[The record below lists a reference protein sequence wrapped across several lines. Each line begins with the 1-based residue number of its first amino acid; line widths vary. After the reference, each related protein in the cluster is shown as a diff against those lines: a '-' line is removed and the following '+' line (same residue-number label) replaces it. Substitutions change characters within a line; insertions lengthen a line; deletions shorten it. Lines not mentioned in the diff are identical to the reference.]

1 MDFFFLFF
9 GNLFRFFSRVL
20 FPFAY
25 LFKSSLP
32 VIVLLSHEMLAGFLS
47 NKGRNLIGKEQWVN
61 GKIGS
66 GFFRQMLLV
75 FVCNFQNWSKF
86 TYYTRCRWK
95 ALSSQERISPF
106 ILS

>member
-1 MDFFFLFF
+1 MFF

-86 TYYTRCRWK
+86 TIRGTGGKLYPRKRGL
-95 ALSSQERISPF
+95 APLSSLDPC
-106 ILS
+106 